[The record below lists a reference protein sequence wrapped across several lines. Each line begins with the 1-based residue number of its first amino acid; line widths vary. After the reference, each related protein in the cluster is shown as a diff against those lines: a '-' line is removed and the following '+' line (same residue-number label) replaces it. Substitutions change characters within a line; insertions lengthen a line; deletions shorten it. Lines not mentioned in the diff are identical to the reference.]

1 VLGAAWQLGPPAA
14 GDLGSGLAALLEVA
28 RVLTADA
35 AYTPDYSVI
44 VVAMDKEAEE
54 REGSRAFIE
63 QYLLPEVVD
72 RFKCSIQG
80 FINLD
85 TIFSYSDKKLSQS
98 LPAVFAR
105 DNRETV
111 KQLRQGGSKGDFLSL
126 ISRGVKEEARLVEA
140 LSRHLGRQGVRVK
153 HFQFPRLAQPAET
166 VPDLGSYKD
175 VWNSTSGRFWF
186 EPAGGGLPAVTVSD
200 LGRWRSGAG
209 SCSIATCSTAQ
220 IRRVFGVRTH
230 FLAAATRAVV
240 DTVREL
246 TVVPQVVVRDASEE
260 KHQLRLY
267 NMLGSFLSS
276 LTAWQSRIE
285 GRLAGLAAQSGLRAN
300 GSYVVLGADS
310 VQMPV
315 LKNVIYDYYRD
326 AGASGRPE
334 NSPMIIK
341 LVT

>member
-1 VLGAAWQLGPPAA
+1 M
-14 GDLGSGLAALLEVA
+14 
-28 RVLTADA
+28 ADA

-44 VVAMDKEAEE
+44 VVGLDKEAEA
-54 REGSRAFIE
+54 REGSRAFLQ
-63 QYLLPEVVD
+63 QYLLPQVVD
-72 RFKCSIQG
+72 RFNCSIQG

-98 LPAVFAR
+98 LPPVFER

-111 KQLRQGGSKGDFLSL
+111 RQLRRAGSKGDFLSL
-126 ISRGVKEEARLVEA
+126 ISRGTREEARLVET
-140 LSRHLGRQGVRVK
+140 LKRHLGRQGVRVK
-153 HFQFPRLAQPAET
+153 HFQFPSLAQPAEM
-166 VPDLGSYKD
+166 VPDLQSYKD

-186 EPAGGGLPAVTVSD
+186 APSALPLGGLPAVTVSD
-200 LGRWRSGAG
+200 LGRWRAGAG

-240 DTVREL
+240 DTVREV
-246 TVVPQVVVRDASEE
+246 TARPPVVVRDGNQEQQQ
-260 KHQLRLY
+260 QLRLY

-276 LTAWQSRIE
+276 LTAWQARIE
-285 GRLAGLAAQSGLRAN
+285 GRLAGLAGQPGLQAN
-300 GSYVVLGADS
+300 GSYVVLGVDS
-310 VQMPV
+310 VRMPV
-315 LKNVIYDYYRD
+315 LKSVIYDYYRD
-326 AGASGRPE
+326 AGASDRPE